1 MIHFKYSEKEITELL
16 KHLTIIMDTREK
28 ESLHILQYFTKKN
41 IPYKIQKLDTGD
53 YSFMIPHNEETDKLG
68 VKRDIYFNSY
78 VERKNGVDE
87 IVGNLVKSN
96 GTPFENELIRSL
108 GSKFV
113 LFVEDLEFDRKVA
126 LGQYI
131 SKYDPKALRG
141 RLDSLQAKYNFEIRP
156 VDKELMGYM
165 IHHRFKYQA
174 KHYLK
179 NGTF

>member
-1 MIHFKYSEKEITELL
+1 
-16 KHLTIIMDTREK
+16 MDTREQ
-28 ESLHILQYFTKKN
+28 SNLHIIDYFVKK
-41 IPYKIQKLDTGD
+41 KIKYEIKKIDTGD
-53 YSFMIPHNEETDKLG
+53 YSFYIPSNEETKPLG
-68 VKRDIYFNSY
+68 VDRDIYFNSY

-96 GTPFENELIRSL
+96 GTTFENELIRSQ

-113 LFVEDLEFDRKVA
+113 LFVEDLEFDYKVA
-126 LGQYI
+126 NGKYI

-156 VDKELMGYM
+156 VDKDLMGHLIY
-165 IHHRFKYQA
+165 HRFKYQA

>member
-1 MIHFKYSEKEITELL
+1 
-16 KHLTIIMDTREK
+16 MDTREQ
-28 ESLHILQYFTKKN
+28 SNFHIIDYFAKK
-41 IPYKIQKLDTGD
+41 KIKYEIKKIDTGD
-53 YSFMIPHNEETDKLG
+53 YSFYIQSNEDTKPLG
-68 VKRDIYFNSY
+68 IDRDIYFNSY

-87 IVGNLVKSN
+87 IVTNLVKSN
-96 GTPFENELIRSL
+96 GTPFENELIRSQ

-113 LFVEDLEFDRKVA
+113 LFVEDLEFDYKVSKG
-126 LGQYI
+126 LYI

-156 VDKELMGYM
+156 VDKSLMGHLIY
-165 IHHRFKYQA
+165 HRFKYQA